1 MRLKSQKS
9 AGHLRVVLDDRQRD
23 LRGQQAFFNELL
35 RESLTSQQERA
46 RRMVSG
52 LVGGKGAGIPAVA
65 TDATSMQKPE
75 AEDPFAKQREL
86 AHRLA
91 AACTVDQNSGQ
102 RAEDPDV
109 DKSEPEVGEGG

>member
-9 AGHLRVVLDDRQRD
+9 AGHLRVALDDRQRD

-52 LVGGKGAGIPAVA
+52 LVGGK
-65 TDATSMQKPE
+65 
-75 AEDPFAKQREL
+75 
-86 AHRLA
+86 
-91 AACTVDQNSGQ
+91 ACTSTKTAGSVQ
-102 RAEDPDV
+102 RTPMWTSLNPRWAR
-109 DKSEPEVGEGG
+109 VGELPQS

>member
-52 LVGGKGAGIPAVA
+52 LVGGKCAGIPAVA

-91 AACTVDQNSGQ
+91 TACTVDQNSGQ

-109 DKSEPEVGEGG
+109 DKSEPEVGKGG